1 VVCGDARQL
10 PALVD
15 PSAHGLCGLVLTSPP
30 YGPSV
35 HGQVTTRPGA
45 GIRKAHWRYSTDP
58 ANLAHVGL
66 DRLLAAMRDVPTGS
80 ARLLRPG
87 GFVVM
92 TVRPYWRAGELVD
105 LPGRLGPPRRASRV
119 GALRAQCRPAMRA
132 AWRGRGAQGVVLRP

>member
-66 DRLLAAMRDVPTGS
+66 DRLLAAMRDVLTGS
-80 ARLLRPG
+80 ARGVASAGGAVALARVLDEDEPIEHWTHRSTRNRSRLQARAMPG
-87 GFVVM
+87 
-92 TVRPYWRAGELVD
+92 WRASN
-105 LPGRLGPPRRASRV
+105 PRPRRLEG
-119 GALRAQCRPAMRA
+119 GA
-132 AWRGRGAQGVVLRP
+132 G